1 MARDD
6 VEAETR
12 ARTDEHVLHAR
23 RMVFSVIRRVI
34 ICRQVLCK
42 TVALPRE
49 TRVLTFNM
57 SQRYRRRAD
66 YCMVM
71 NQYHDG
77 ILLWSLIM
85 RRALA

>member
-12 ARTDEHVLHAR
+12 ARTDENVLHAR

-42 TVALPRE
+42 AVALPRE

-57 SQRYRRRAD
+57 SQRYRRAD

-77 ILLWSLIM
+77 ILLWLLIM

>member
-23 RMVFSVIRRVI
+23 RMVFSMIRRVI

-49 TRVLTFNM
+49 TRVLAFNM
-57 SQRYRRRAD
+57 SQRYRGAD

-77 ILLWSLIM
+77 ILLWLLIM